1 MPLLLL
7 LLLLYYIQVAYG
19 RRGSG
24 VERYLLLLFLFFS
37 SVDFSFLRY
46 YSIYNIFTRNGCWLA
61 ALISGFLYSGN
72 GAFLFLF
79 YISILHVL
87 F

>member
-1 MPLLLL
+1 M
-7 LLLLYYIQVAYG
+7 G
-19 RRGSG
+19 D
-24 VERYLLLLFLFFS
+24 
-37 SVDFSFLRY
+37 VDLALRDTYCFCFFSFLRY